1 MICKLLLRQVAATTQ
16 SKEDYKM
23 PIFIPAALPA
33 VAKIIGG
40 AAARRIGMKG
50 LQTLAR
56 RAKNQ
61 KDFKSLVKN
70 KNKNLLAAEKTER
83 AATAARKARQ
93 ARSMARTDAMLSRK
107 ATKKAAGAAA
117 GAGGVGAV
125 ISNIMSDDKKRR
137 EEKKKQREEFQ
148 KKRKE
153 KAEFYQT
160 RKGASKA
167 DPVQGLSGRKY
178 TIKSGDSLSQ
188 VARDYG
194 VSLAALKKAN
204 KIENVNKIR
213 AGQKIAIPA
222 KLSAKSTD
230 VYKGTDTKKISMGR
244 TDKQVQEQ
252 KAINKPRDKKFKEE
266 QSKRTSSNNNL
277 TNKRRGGKMTKG
289 RGMGVALRGGGKVSR
304 V

>member
-1 MICKLLLRQVAATTQ
+1 MAVITQ

-23 PIFIPAALPA
+23 AIFLPA
-33 VAKIIGG
+33 IPVVAKLIGG

-50 LQTLAR
+50 LQALAR

-61 KDFKSLVKN
+61 KDFVNLARN
-70 KNKNLLAAEKTER
+70 KNKNLLSIEKAEKTT
-83 AATAARKARQ
+83 AATRKANQ
-93 ARSMARTDAMLSRK
+93 ARSMAKTDAMLSNK
-107 ATKKAAGAAA
+107 TTKKVAGAAA
-117 GAGGVGAV
+117 GAGGVGAAF
-125 ISNIMSDDKKRR
+125 SKIMSDDKKRR
-137 EEKKKQREEFQ
+137 EEKRKQREEFE

-153 KAEFYQT
+153 KAEFFKT

-222 KLSAKSTD
+222 NLSAKSTD

-252 KAINKPRDKKFKEE
+252 KAKNKPRDKKFKET
-266 QSKRTSSNNNL
+266 QAKRLASNNNT

-289 RGMGVALRGGGKVSR
+289 RGMGVALRGGGKVMK
-304 V
+304 

>member
-1 MICKLLLRQVAATTQ
+1 
-16 SKEDYKM
+16 M

-33 VAKIIGG
+33 VAKIVGS
-40 AAARRIGMKG
+40 AAARRVGMKT
-50 LQTLAR
+50 LQSLAR
-56 RAKNQ
+56 RATNK
-61 KDFKSLVKN
+61 KDFINLVKN
-70 KNKNLLAAEKTER
+70 KNKSLLAAEKTER
-83 AATAARKARQ
+83 ATAATRAANKA
-93 ARSMARTDAMLSRK
+93 ASMKKTDAMLSRK
-107 ATKKAAGAAA
+107 ATGKAAGAAA

-137 EEKKKQREEFQ
+137 DEKRQQRADFE
-148 KKRKE
+148 KRRKE
-153 KAEFYQT
+153 KAEFYKT

-178 TIKSGDSLSQ
+178 TIKSGDTLSQ

-213 AGQKIAIPA
+213 AGQKIVVPA

-230 VYKGTDTKKISMGR
+230 VYRGTNTSEISMGR

-252 KAINKPRDKKFKEE
+252 KAKNEQRDKKFTEE
-266 QSKRTSSNNNL
+266 QSKRLSSNNNL

>member
-1 MICKLLLRQVAATTQ
+1 MAATIQ

-23 PIFIPAALPA
+23 AIFLPA
-33 VAKIIGG
+33 VPVVAKLIGG

-50 LQTLAR
+50 LQALAK

-61 KDFKSLVKN
+61 KDFVNLAKN
-70 KNKNLLAAEKTER
+70 KNKNLLAAEKTKK
-83 AATAARKARQ
+83 ATETTRKANQ
-93 ARSMARTDAMLSRK
+93 ARSMAKTDAMLSRK
-107 ATKKAAGAAA
+107 ATGKAAGAAA

-137 EEKKKQREEFQ
+137 EEKRKKREEFE
-148 KKRKE
+148 KSRKE
-153 KAEFYQT
+153 KAEFYNT

-178 TIKSGDSLSQ
+178 TIKSGDTLSQ

-230 VYKGTDTKKISMGR
+230 VYKGTNTKEISMGR
-244 TDKQVQEQ
+244 TDKQVQKQ
-252 KAINKPRDKKFKEE
+252 KAINEPRDKKFKEE
-266 QSKRTSSNNNL
+266 QSKRLSSNNNL

-289 RGMGVALRGGGKVSR
+289 RGMGVALRGGGKVLRS
-304 V
+304 

>member
-1 MICKLLLRQVAATTQ
+1 MAATIQ

-23 PIFIPAALPA
+23 AIFLPA
-33 VAKIIGG
+33 VPVVAKLIGG

-50 LQTLAR
+50 LQALAK

-61 KDFKSLVKN
+61 KDFVNLAKN
-70 KNKNLLAAEKTER
+70 KNKNLLAAEKTKK
-83 AATAARKARQ
+83 ATETTRKANQ
-93 ARSMARTDAMLSRK
+93 ARSMAKTDAMLSRK
-107 ATKKAAGAAA
+107 ATGKAAGAAA

-137 EEKKKQREEFQ
+137 EEKRKKREEFE
-148 KKRKE
+148 KSRKE
-153 KAEFYQT
+153 KAEFYNT

-178 TIKSGDSLSQ
+178 TIKSGDTLSQ

-230 VYKGTDTKKISMGR
+230 VYKGTNTKEISMGR

-266 QSKRTSSNNNL
+266 QSKRLSSNNNL

-289 RGMGVALRGGGKVSR
+289 RGMGVALRGGGKVLRS
-304 V
+304 

>member
-1 MICKLLLRQVAATTQ
+1 MA
-16 SKEDYKM
+16 
-23 PIFIPAALPA
+23 IFLPA
-33 VAKIIGG
+33 VPVVAKLIGG
-40 AAARRIGMKG
+40 AAVRRIGMRG
-50 LQTLAR
+50 LQTLAK

-61 KDFKSLVKN
+61 KDFVNLAKN
-70 KNKNLLAAEKTER
+70 KNKSLLAAEKAEK
-83 AATAARKARQ
+83 ATAATRKANQ
-93 ARSMARTDAMLSRK
+93 ARSMAKTDAMLSRR
-107 ATKKAAGAAA
+107 ATGKAAGAAA

-137 EEKKKQREEFQ
+137 EEKRKQREEFQ

-153 KAEFYQT
+153 KAEFFKT
-160 RKGASKA
+160 RKGDSKA

-178 TIKSGDSLSQ
+178 TIKSGDTLSQ

-252 KAINKPRDKKFKEE
+252 KAINKPRDKKFREE
-266 QSKRTSSNNNL
+266 QSKRLSSNNNL

>member
-1 MICKLLLRQVAATTQ
+1 MSILLP
-16 SKEDYKM
+16 SG
-23 PIFIPAALPA
+23 IGA
-33 VAKIIGG
+33 VSKIIGS

-50 LQTLAR
+50 LQALAKK
-56 RAKNQ
+56 ANNLT
-61 KDFKSLVKN
+61 DFKSLVRTAN
-70 KNKNLLAAEKTER
+70 KNKLAVEKTER
-83 AATAARKARQ
+83 ATTATRKANQ
-93 ARSMARTDAMLSRK
+93 AASMKKTDAMLSNK
-107 ATKKAAGAAA
+107 TTKKVAGAAA
-117 GAGGVGAV
+117 GAGGIGAA

-137 EEKKKQREEFQ
+137 EEKRKQREEFE

-153 KAEFYQT
+153 KAEFFKT
-160 RKGASKA
+160 RKGGSKA

-178 TIKSGDSLSQ
+178 TIKSGDTLSQ

-194 VSLAALKKAN
+194 VSLTALKKAN

-252 KAINKPRDKKFKEE
+252 KAKNKPRDKKFKET
-266 QSKRTSSNNNL
+266 QAKRLASNNNT

-289 RGMGVALRGGGKVSR
+289 RGMGVALRGGGKVMK
-304 V
+304 